1 MQFAICI
8 FGRIVL
14 VCELRARLALSP
26 HASRHRAL
34 SATKKWMPIWLHSL
48 GGQLY
53 QKSPHFKELLANALL
68 CNINLA
74 KATNKVCMVENNEYE
89 FIHTKSTTTSY
100 ITLSNGYIH

>member
-1 MQFAICI
+1 
-8 FGRIVL
+8 
-14 VCELRARLALSP
+14 
-26 HASRHRAL
+26 
-34 SATKKWMPIWLHSL
+34 MPIWLHSL

-89 FIHTKSTTTSY
+89 FIHTKSRHDD
-100 ITLSNGYIH
+100 IIHHIKQWLNSSTHQGFKKLNLVFIIINNELKIILDMA